1 MNVNKKEV
9 IDIKSKMKNSNN
21 ISIDNIVS
29 EDEKE
34 FSILD
39 TIEDKSVPCP
49 EDIMEKKEL

>member
-1 MNVNKKEV
+1 
-9 IDIKSKMKNSNN
+9 MKNSNN

-34 FSILD
+34 FSIID

-49 EDIMEKKEL
+49 KI